1 MVVGRVA
8 IRMCL
13 ILIAPKGMGGR
24 MDKLMT
30 LTDYT
35 EGCVINKINE
45 LVDFVNDTTKWL
57 SIKQTDNQIDVIP
70 VSLRDA
76 FAGQIMSGM
85 FASQGGDMG
94 MIKNDKFDDLAAIC
108 YKFADSLVK
117 ARIQETACTCAITE
131 IKGCPIHSF

>member
-1 MVVGRVA
+1 
-8 IRMCL
+8 
-13 ILIAPKGMGGR
+13 
-24 MDKLMT
+24 MT

-45 LVDFVNDTTKWL
+45 LVDFANNIEKWSSATKI
-57 SIKQTDNQIDVIP
+57 SMEIHKANMETMREQKKEPDIIP

-94 MIKNDKFDDLAAIC
+94 IIKNDKFDDLAAIC

-117 ARIQETACTCAITE
+117 ARTQETACTCAITE
-131 IKGCPIHSF
+131 IKGFPIHSF